1 MLLRGSHF
9 SDRFCSVLERMM
21 KGKQTHRVGA
31 SRRDEQVATRPR
43 LIVLGA
49 GKPFRGKQHS
59 ALRGA
64 AGEGRVLDWLL
75 HAVGWLKPEIHFIG
89 GYQIEEIARRYPDFH
104 YTVNPEWEQTGA
116 AASLLEAPLDGGVD
130 HYVSYTDILFHD
142 SAVREMSNR
151 GADIVVAVDTHW
163 RARFEGR
170 TDEDL
175 LRCEKVNV
183 HDRRVTRL
191 GADIDPDLADAEF
204 VGLARLSGPVAGYLA
219 NELAALAGG
228 LRRSNL
234 SELVELLRV
243 RGFSV
248 EAVDVAG
255 NWAELNESRDL
266 AHFVLGTKAQTL
278 QRLQGVVER
287 SRIEDQVSF
296 TVAQWEADAAD
307 VLRRIASAFDGQRL
321 VVRSSA
327 LSEDGFASANAGA
340 YASVLDVDSGD
351 AARLR
356 QAIEEV
362 VASYPDGNPANQV
375 LVQPMVGEVVASG
388 VAFTR
393 TLTCGAPYY
402 VVNYDDVTRSTESI
416 TSGMS
421 RKHKTLV
428 IHRNAQAAEKR
439 TPETVRGL
447 LPAMR
452 EIEQLLDFDSLDIEF
467 AISNGGT
474 VHVLQVR
481 PIAVDHDQWEVSDGD
496 VSSLIETASE
506 RFRALQVPSPFVVG
520 TRTFFG
526 VMPDWNPAEIIGT
539 RPGRLAMGLYRYL
552 IMDETWATQ
561 RAEYG
566 YRDVR
571 PHPLLVAFA
580 GHPYV
585 DIRASF
591 NSFVPRELDDELAGR
606 LVDFYLSWLEARPH
620 LHDKVEFDVVPT
632 CFGLNFTHW
641 EKRLSQEG
649 GFTSGEIARLRDAL
663 KDITTKAL
671 GRNSAD
677 LESVASLESRFER
690 IMATNMP
697 ALERA
702 AVLLEDCRRYG
713 TLAFSHLARS
723 SFVAVTLLKSAV
735 ETGVISSEAMDAFL
749 NSIRTVTHQFTSDA
763 AAAAD
768 GSLAWSDFV
777 ARYGHLRPGTYDV
790 ISPSYREDP
799 EHYLRPIVERAG
811 ERVADQGDDTPWRQ
825 ARGAF
830 GQAVAAAGL
839 SDDVDALETFMRGA
853 IEGREYAKFA
863 FTRNLSAA
871 LDCLIEFGRSH
882 GLDRE
887 ELADIPL
894 DAFFALRTGSA
905 VTPDTGQWLKAR
917 AEDGRRLRR
926 MASVIELPPLLLA
939 EGDLE
944 VFMYPGNQP
953 NFIGSGRVTAECVD
967 LAEAGSQQVPD
978 LAGRIAMIPQA
989 DPGYDWLFGQDIAG
1003 LITMYGGANSH
1014 MAIRSAEF
1022 GLPAAIG
1029 VGETFYASLAG
1040 ARVLELD
1047 AGNRRIQVVR

>member
-1 MLLRGSHF
+1 M
-9 SDRFCSVLERMM
+9 
-21 KGKQTHRVGA
+21 
-31 SRRDEQVATRPR
+31 
-43 LIVLGA
+43 
-49 GKPFRGKQHS
+49 
-59 ALRGA
+59 
-64 AGEGRVLDWLL
+64 
-75 HAVGWLKPEIHFIG
+75 HAVGKIRPEIHFVG

-104 YTVNPEWEQTGA
+104 YVVNPEWEDTGA
-116 AASLLEAPLDGGVD
+116 AASLLAAPLGDGVD

-142 SAVREMSNR
+142 TAVRELSESD
-151 GADIVVAVDTHW
+151 ADIVVALDTHW

-175 LRCEKVNV
+175 ARCEKVNV
-183 HDRRVTRL
+183 HEGRVTRL

-204 VGLARLSGPVAGYLA
+204 VGLARLSGPVAEFLKREA
-219 NELAALAGG
+219 VDLSAR
-228 LRRSNL
+228 LRRANL
-234 SELVELLRV
+234 SQLIELLRT
-243 RGFSV
+243 RGYSV

-255 NWAELNESRDL
+255 DWAELNESRDL

-278 QRLQGVVER
+278 QRLQGLVKK

-296 TVAQWEADAAD
+296 TVARWEADAAD
-307 VLRRIASAFDGQRL
+307 VFRRIATAFDGQKL

-340 YASVLDVDSGD
+340 YTSVLNVESSD
-351 AARLR
+351 AGALR
-356 QAIEEV
+356 EAIEQV

-393 TLTCGAPYY
+393 TLACGAPYY

-416 TSGMS
+416 TSGAS
-421 RKHKTLV
+421 REHKTLV
-428 IHRNAQAAEKR
+428 IHRSANGVEQR
-439 TPETVRGL
+439 IPENVRGL

-467 AISNGGT
+467 AVSDGGT
-474 VHVLQVR
+474 VHILQVR
-481 PIAVDHDQWEVSDGD
+481 PIAVDHEQWEVSDED
-496 VSSLIETASE
+496 VSALVETASE
-506 RFRALQVPSPFVVG
+506 RFRALQTPSPFVVG
-520 TRTFFG
+520 SRAFFG

-539 RPGRLAMGLYRYL
+539 KPGRLAMTLYRYL
-552 IMDETWATQ
+552 IMDEVWATQ

-571 PHPLLVAFA
+571 PNPLLVAFA

-591 NSFVPRELDDELAGR
+591 NSFVPAALDDELAGR
-606 LVDFYLSWLEARPH
+606 LVDFYLSWLEANPH

-632 CFGLNFTHW
+632 CFGLNFERW
-641 EKRLSQEG
+641 EKRLSEEG
-649 GFTSGEIARLRDAL
+649 GFSEQEIAKLRDAL
-663 KDITTKAL
+663 KEITRKAL
-671 GRNSAD
+671 ERNPLD
-677 LESVASLESRFER
+677 LASVDELEARFDR
-690 IMATNMP
+690 IMAVEMP
-697 ALERA
+697 PLERA

-723 SFVAVTLLKSAV
+723 AFVAVTLLKTAV
-735 ETGVISSEAMDAFL
+735 ETGVMDKAAMDAFL

-763 AAAAD
+763 AATAE
-768 GSLAWSDFV
+768 GRMELQDFV
-777 ARYGHLRPGTYDV
+777 ARYGHLRPGTYDAT
-790 ISPSYREDP
+790 SPSYHEDP
-799 EHYLRPIVERAG
+799 EHYLRPIVERAKG
-811 ERVADQGDDTPWRQ
+811 RAPEHGDDTAWRE

-830 GQAVAAAGL
+830 GKAVAEAGL
-839 SDDVDALETFMRGA
+839 SDDVEAVERFMREA
-853 IEGREYAKFA
+853 IEGREYAKFV

-871 LDCLIEFGRSH
+871 LDCLVEFGAEH

-887 ELADIPL
+887 ALANVPL
-894 DAFFALRTGSA
+894 DAFFALRTGSV
-905 VTPDTGQWLKAR
+905 VTPNISEWLKNR
-917 AEDGRRLRR
+917 AEDGARLRH
-926 MASVIELPPLLLA
+926 MASVIELPPLLLN

-953 NFIGSGRVTAECVD
+953 NFIGSGRITAECVD
-967 LAEAGSQQVPD
+967 LAETGSQKAPD
-978 LAGRIAMIPQA
+978 LAGKIAMIPQA

-1029 VGETFYASLAG
+1029 VGETLYASLSG
-1040 ARVLELD
+1040 AQVLELD
-1047 AGNRRIQVVR
+1047 AGNRRIQVIR